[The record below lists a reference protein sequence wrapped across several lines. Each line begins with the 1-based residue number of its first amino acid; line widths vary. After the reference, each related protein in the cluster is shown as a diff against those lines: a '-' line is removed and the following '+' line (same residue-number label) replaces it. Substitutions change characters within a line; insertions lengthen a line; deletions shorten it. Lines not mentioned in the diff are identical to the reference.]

1 MRERGSLSSEGKEI
15 RKGFGLDM
23 GKSNEPVVEMYSDK
37 KEVEEEG
44 NLNKEGNTIKELKE
58 WVLQRPEQKD
68 VQEMLD
74 KLIIFNLN

>member
-1 MRERGSLSSEGKEI
+1 MFSSAKI
-15 RKGFGLDM
+15 
-23 GKSNEPVVEMYSDK
+23 
-37 KEVEEEG
+37 EVEEEG